1 MDLNDCITKVQ
12 LLLEKN
18 PLVIL
23 GSGAS
28 AAYGLPT
35 MGNLAQKLIEHRDDF
50 SQSDEAVIDFFT
62 NISAGIDLET
72 AMGMAYQLSAEDK
85 KKIKMIV
92 WDTINKSEKSFF
104 INGLKN
110 NFSGF
115 SLVSLIQK
123 IVAPTPHKADIITT
137 NYDRLAEYAAD
148 LAGVSIVTGF
158 EGSYI
163 KKIEMPGNGLF
174 SKRIKARERAVS
186 IWKVHGSLDWF
197 LSPSGQQCAIV
208 GCSDVP
214 TDYSPNIV
222 APGNDKYQVTHHD
235 PYRSVMAQADN
246 AIINA
251 QCFLAIGYGFNDE
264 HIQPKIIE
272 EIKKGKPIVV
282 VTKSAT
288 QACKDVLTQNHIQ
301 NYIIIDESDDRKT
314 HIVTK
319 DCEETYE
326 EDFWS
331 LQGFINK
338 W

>member
-1 MDLNDCITKVQ
+1 MDLNDCIIKIQ
-12 LLLEKN
+12 LLLEKK

-35 MGNLAQKLIEHRDDF
+35 MADLAKKLIEHKADF
-50 SQSDEAVIDFFT
+50 NPSDEAVIDFFT
-62 NISAGIDLET
+62 NISSGMDLET
-72 AMGMAYQLSAEDK
+72 AMGMAYQLSPDDK
-85 KKIKMIV
+85 KLIKMIV
-92 WDTINKSEKSFF
+92 WDAINQSEKTFLN
-104 INGLKN
+104 NGLIN

-115 SLVSLIQK
+115 SLMRLIQK
-123 IVAPTPHKADIITT
+123 IVEPTPHKADIITT
-137 NYDRLAEYAAD
+137 NYDRLVEYAAD

-163 KKIEMPGNGLF
+163 KNMEIPGNSLYT
-174 SKRIKARERAVS
+174 KRIKARERMIS

-197 LSPSGQQCAIV
+197 LSPFGQQYAITN
-208 GCSDVP
+208 CLDVP
-214 TDYSPNIV
+214 KDYSPNIV

-272 EIKKGKPIVV
+272 EIKKGKPIVTI
-282 VTKSAT
+282 TKKAT
-288 QACKDVLTQNHIQ
+288 QACKNVLMQSGVQNFM
-301 NYIIIDESDDRKT
+301 IIDEET
-314 HIVTK
+314 HNRTHVITK
-319 DCEETYE
+319 DCEETYDE
-326 EDFWS
+326 EFWS
-331 LQGFINK
+331 LSGFLSK